1 MSIKLGYATVVH
13 TIRWICGKESFRKEP
28 KELRT
33 KDNSVTEDTKEFFR
47 QCAKPLTH
55 SWRSVL
61 NTLHEIGDYWREFK
75 EWHKDPV
82 GVSTRVL
89 ARHTPSI
96 DGSIEVKEKPASINE
111 DESLLESQYDNATPH
126 KVPLSTFATLPS
138 HMSLSPIGSYRPKP
152 LSRSQSSIIQS
163 SHHTSP
169 WSSQNNIAPYKS
181 RSNTKDANTS
191 PRPLRPF
198 PRSAYSYT
206 NLPPG
211 HEPSD
216 PLTARRNYT
225 EPILPPQATWACRV
239 LQPQ

>member
-1 MSIKLGYATVVH
+1 MI
-13 TIRWICGKESFRKEP
+13 
-28 KELRT
+28 
-33 KDNSVTEDTKEFFR
+33 EDTKEFFR
-47 QCAKPLTH
+47 QCGKPFTY

-61 NTLHEIGDYWREFK
+61 DTLHEIGIYWREYK

-82 GVSTRVL
+82 GVSTS
-89 ARHTPSI
+89 HTPSFH
-96 DGSIEVKEKPASINE
+96 GSIEVKEPSPSTNE
-111 DESLLESQYDNATPH
+111 NESLLESQHDNATPH

-138 HMSLSPIGSYRPKP
+138 HMSLSPMASYRPKP
-152 LSRSQSSIIQS
+152 LSRSQSSMIQS
-163 SHHTSP
+163 SHRTTP
-169 WSSQNNIAPYKS
+169 WSSQNNIAAYKP
-181 RSNTKDANTS
+181 RSDSGDANTS

-216 PLTARRNYT
+216 PPTARRIYT
-225 EPILPPQATWACRV
+225 EPSLPPQATWAPRV